1 MAMAVAAGLTVRN
14 FLKKSLPVIARKTK
28 FSTSKSLSVAG
39 INDDLFGLTDEQKE
53 FRQSIHDFCAKELGP
68 FADQIDKDNG
78 WDKLREFWKKV
89 GHMGLHGLTV
99 PEEDG
104 GLGLG
109 YFEHLIAIEE
119 MSRQSGAIALSYG
132 AHSNLCVNQIA
143 RNGNENQK
151 AKYLP
156 KLISG
161 EHFGSLAMS
170 ESESGS
176 DVVSM
181 SLKAERKGDYYI
193 LNGHKFWIT
202 NAPDADTLVVYA
214 RTDSSDKPEHGITTF
229 LIERGMEGFS
239 TMPKLDKLG
248 MRGSNT
254 AELVFEDCK
263 VPATNIMGEVN
274 KGIYVLFSGLDIE
287 RLILSGGPL
296 GIMQA
301 VIDHAFPYAHMR
313 KQFRKPIAYNQ
324 LIQGKMADMYVELS
338 ACRSYVYAVAKALD
352 NGHLIS
358 KDCAGSILYSAEK
371 CTQLALDGIQ
381 LLGGNGYINDYPTG
395 RYLRDAKLYEIGAGT
410 SEIRR
415 WLIGRRLNE
424 DYAE

>member
-1 MAMAVAAGLTVRN
+1 
-14 FLKKSLPVIARKTK
+14 
-28 FSTSKSLSVAG
+28 
-39 INDDLFGLTDEQKE
+39 
-53 FRQSIHDFCAKELGP
+53 
-68 FADQIDKDNG
+68 
-78 WDKLREFWKKV
+78 
-89 GHMGLHGLTV
+89 MGLHGVTV
-99 PEEDG
+99 SEEDG

-109 YFEHLIAIEE
+109 YFEHLIAMEE
-119 MSRQSGAIALSYG
+119 MSRVSAAISLSYG
-132 AHSNLCVNQIA
+132 AHSNLCINQIA
-143 RNGNENQK
+143 RNGNEDQK

-161 EHFGSLAMS
+161 EHFGALAMS
-170 ESESGS
+170 EPGSGS

-181 SLKAERKGDYYI
+181 KLKAEKQGDYYV
-193 LNGHKFWIT
+193 LNGNKFWIT

-214 RTDSSDKPEHGITTF
+214 RTDPTAKPEHGVTTF

-239 TMPKLDKLG
+239 TMPKLDKFG

-263 VPATNIMGEVN
+263 VPASHIMGEFN

-287 RLILSGGPL
+287 RLLLSGGPL

-301 VIDHAFPYAHMR
+301 VVDCAFPYAHMR
-313 KQFRKPIAYNQ
+313 KQFNKPIGHFQ
-324 LIQGKMADMYVELS
+324 LLQGKMADMYVELS
-338 ACRSYVYAVAKALD
+338 ACRAYVYSVARAID
-352 NGHLIS
+352 AGHLIS

-371 CTQLALDGIQ
+371 CTQMALEGIQ
-381 LLGGNGYINDYPTG
+381 ILGGNGYINDYPTG

-410 SEIRR
+410 QEIRR

-424 DYAE
+424 EYSE